1 MENSV
6 LKFKPKDKTTTYSKT
21 IIRTN
26 LIIVLF
32 AIVFTFV
39 IEINNWKS
47 IESEFATRSA
57 LLAKRHNSYFSQVM
71 YTCRFIVD
79 KGRTDKKYSDYYG
92 EFDITSKLEIIEE
105 LGEMKML
112 SPFYEYIFF
121 IDRQY
126 ENIFGSTGEYNATSF
141 FNLLSGLTADDIK
154 DFTESQDDLRIY
166 RAHFRSSPYTMILM
180 KADKRAGSM
189 FFFILNEETLVQQ
202 IDISLQDEQLS
213 ENIFNQDR
221 LIFSHENQSEKGR
234 SIKWEYPL
242 NNDLIYVF
250 EINVLKLFSTSF
262 LYSIPY
268 LAVLYIVTILCMIGA
283 KATIR
288 AWNKPIEQILT
299 HIAPQTAEKG
309 ETKKELLSIID
320 EFDSLKKLNLSYNH
334 ERLLFRLLFSK
345 NEEEI
350 TKCLNECKAQGLSL
364 NGNYFFAV
372 ICPTEGDYIMV
383 ADEFGSIKNIVF
395 HKLYVSDTEI
405 AVIVCASADLIT
417 LQSVLRSLA
426 QKTPNTII
434 SEITDKTALIP
445 KCFSLAEQTLMNSKN
460 PNPSIYPNED
470 IKILKMAIDMKSVE
484 RIAISFRQL
493 LIIAE
498 KCEKKLKTT
507 ILYDICNMLCTG
519 KEKEEL
525 IDNRF
530 NTEYLEIFAQ
540 KIYSRILNEIEN
552 DNNPTAEF
560 QRNISSIEAYIKEH
574 CTQKDYSMK
583 ALAYAFNMSY
593 TNLCH
598 YYKANTGQTISEF
611 TERFKINNAVKLL
624 KSGMKVYDVADKLGY
639 NSSQTFSRV
648 FKKYKGILP
657 KEYVKNFK

>member
-1 MENSV
+1 
-6 LKFKPKDKTTTYSKT
+6 
-21 IIRTN
+21 
-26 LIIVLF
+26 
-32 AIVFTFV
+32 
-39 IEINNWKS
+39 
-47 IESEFATRSA
+47 
-57 LLAKRHNSYFSQVM
+57 
-71 YTCRFIVD
+71 
-79 KGRTDKKYSDYYG
+79 
-92 EFDITSKLEIIEE
+92 
-105 LGEMKML
+105 
-112 SPFYEYIFF
+112 
-121 IDRQY
+121 
-126 ENIFGSTGEYNATSF
+126 
-141 FNLLSGLTADDIK
+141 
-154 DFTESQDDLRIY
+154 
-166 RAHFRSSPYTMILM
+166 
-180 KADKRAGSM
+180 
-189 FFFILNEETLVQQ
+189 
-202 IDISLQDEQLS
+202 
-213 ENIFNQDR
+213 
-221 LIFSHENQSEKGR
+221 
-234 SIKWEYPL
+234 
-242 NNDLIYVF
+242 
-250 EINVLKLFSTSF
+250 
-262 LYSIPY
+262 
-268 LAVLYIVTILCMIGA
+268 
-283 KATIR
+283 
-288 AWNKPIEQILT
+288 
-299 HIAPQTAEKG
+299 
-309 ETKKELLSIID
+309 
-320 EFDSLKKLNLSYNH
+320 
-334 ERLLFRLLFSK
+334 
-345 NEEEI
+345 
-350 TKCLNECKAQGLSL
+350 
-364 NGNYFFAV
+364 
-372 ICPTEGDYIMV
+372 MV
-383 ADEFGSIKNIVF
+383 ADEFGSVKNIIF
-395 HKLYVSDTEI
+395 HKLYISDTEI

-460 PNPSIYPNED
+460 PNPSVYPSED

-484 RIAISFRQL
+484 RIAISFRQI

-552 DNNPTAEF
+552 DNNPATEF